1 MRDGVGERL
10 ISLNPASINV
20 PAYKNAGWG
29 AAAEIRRTYSPPI
42 PSGAGAEYFTNPPL
56 KPISLGDGTFPLAL
70 TGAPERR
77 EDNGDAGDG
86 DTLAGLAS
94 HFSNESTELAVD
106 KPEARRRK
114 RRERELHREDDD
126 SSDMSDDSDDD
137 ESSQTWVFY

>member
-42 PSGAGAEYFTNPPL
+42 PSGAGAEYFTNPPP
-56 KPISLGDGTFPLAL
+56 KPISLGDGTFPAAV
-70 TGAPERR
+70 TSASERR
-77 EDNGDAGDG
+77 GNGDAGNDN
-86 DTLAGLAS
+86 TLAGLTS

-137 ESSQTWVFY
+137 ESSQAWVSY